1 MQKAPRYRG
10 YDCGIIMYFKWLPGQ
25 DTLKNLHSISR
36 DDLQS
41 IVQMLSCIYAI
52 FSEQTEHLLP
62 LL

>member
-1 MQKAPRYRG
+1 VKH
-10 YDCGIIMYFKWLPGQ
+10 
-25 DTLKNLHSISR
+25 LHSISR